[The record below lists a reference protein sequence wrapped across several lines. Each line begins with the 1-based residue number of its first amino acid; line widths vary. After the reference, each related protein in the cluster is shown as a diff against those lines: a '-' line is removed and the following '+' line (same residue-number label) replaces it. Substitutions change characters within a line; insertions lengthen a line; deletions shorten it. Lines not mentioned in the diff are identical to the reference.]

1 MEPLGERKTKATL
14 MINIDLKGGLPNYA
28 INKALKMQG
37 SQFKP
42 LREAIGKYIKEF
54 PVTT

>member
-1 MEPLGERKTKATL
+1 MLEV
-14 MINIDLKGGLPNYA
+14 DLKGGLPNYA

-42 LREAIGKYIKEF
+42 LRQVIVKYLNENPDCPHK
-54 PVTT
+54 